1 MDMMTQL
8 YAYLNQPNENL
19 DSATVATILQ
29 YMQTL
34 MQNETASRVQIDGDH
49 CVFPVDFLGQS
60 YVDCVPYFGREW
72 CVDAVG
78 EWGECQV

>member
-1 MDMMTQL
+1 MNIMAQL
-8 YAYLNQPNENL
+8 YAYLNQPNESL
-19 DSATVATILQ
+19 DPGTVSIILQ

-34 MQNETASRVQIDGDH
+34 MQGVTATRMQLDGDQ
-49 CVFPVDFLGQS
+49 CVFPVDFLGQQ

-72 CVDAVG
+72 CTDSLG